1 MLPQVL
7 FPPGLICDIVGSD
20 RISIDTGIYS
30 QAICSMP
37 YEKAMADAWGD
48 LKPAFG
54 AVANNINLTVI

>member
-1 MLPQVL
+1 
-7 FPPGLICDIVGSD
+7 LICDIVGSD

-54 AVANNINLTVI
+54 AVANNINMTVI